1 MGRHSAATTHW
12 TLATARVAT
21 SGGAARYVG
30 RVGALAVALGV
41 GAAVA
46 GGGGIARADDT
57 THDSPGDTHSVQSS
71 PDTNVTA
78 GPSDTV
84 GKDPQSHGS
93 PSWTPGVRK
102 AALRVPRMVLGANG
116 GARTTTPRPGGIRV
130 KTPAIRAGGPGT
142 TAARAPVGRNLPDP
156 GAVAK
161 PLAAVTTQVDD
172 QVRTVVRDIAATP
185 RHATQTSPPT
195 TDLAPQL
202 AVSPHPAPIATTV
215 SKLLTSVAVTTGART
230 DDAPLTPVQS
240 LLGVLG
246 LISRD
251 IEQSLNNAVH
261 QTSPT
266 TTTQTTPGPGDVV
279 DTPYGRVGKWML
291 TSDGEQVA
299 NWGGQIYGDKT
310 LREPVNVIIV
320 DPNSKTPGESTARL
334 NSAMFW
340 SGFPAQPIHSTGF
353 DGTVLGTTYDQ
364 LPGDGT
370 EAAYSDLPFFLPNDH
385 ARVFGPAPVAAA
397 DGTGYLWT
405 AAASTEVPGIYDNQF
420 THRYLSYDLARDMLA
435 LRLILSGQATFV
447 GVQKMDNVYNE
458 GTVSTGDHDG
468 YAIVL
473 RLN

>member
-1 MGRHSAATTHW
+1 MGHHRAATTHW

-21 SGGAARYVG
+21 ARGAARYVG

-57 THDSPGDTHSVQSS
+57 THDSPVDTRSVQSS
-71 PDTNVTA
+71 PDTNA
-78 GPSDTV
+78 RSGPSDTV
-84 GKDPQSHGS
+84 GKELQSHGS
-93 PSWTPGVRK
+93 PRRTPGVLK

-116 GARTTTPRPGGIRV
+116 GAHTSTPRPGGVRV
-130 KTPAIRAGGPGT
+130 RTPATRAGGEGT

-156 GAVAK
+156 GTAAK

-185 RHATQTSPPT
+185 RHATQISPPT
-195 TDLAPQL
+195 TALAPQL
-202 AVSPHPAPIATTV
+202 TVSPHPAPIATTV
-215 SKLLTSVAVTTGART
+215 SKLPASVAVTPGART

-364 LPGDGT
+364 LPGNGT

-435 LRLILSGQATFV
+435 LRLILSGQATLV
-447 GVQKMDNVYNE
+447 GVQKMDNVYND
-458 GTVSTGDHDG
+458 GTASTGDHDG

>member
-46 GGGGIARADDT
+46 GGGGIASADDT
-57 THDSPGDTHSVQSS
+57 THDSPSDTRSAQSS
-71 PDTNVTA
+71 PDP
-78 GPSDTV
+78 GPSADDASV
-84 GKDPQSHGS
+84 KDPQSHGS
-93 PSWTPGVRK
+93 RNRMPGAVR

-116 GARTTTPRPGGIRV
+116 GARSSTPRPSGIRV
-130 KTPAIRAGGPGT
+130 KPP
-142 TAARAPVGRNLPDP
+142 AARAAREPVSRPRGTTHSPRTLPDP
-156 GAVAK
+156 DPGTAAK

-172 QVRTVVRDIAATP
+172 RVRTAVRDTAPTP
-185 RHATQTSPPT
+185 R
-195 TDLAPQL
+195 
-202 AVSPHPAPIATTV
+202 PAPIATTV
-215 SKLLTSVAVTTGART
+215 SSLPAAVPVASGART
-230 DDAPLTPVQS
+230 DDGPLTPVQS

-251 IEQSLNNAVH
+251 IEQTLNNVVH

-266 TTTQTTPGPGDVV
+266 TTSANLPSPGDVV
-279 DTPYGRVGKWML
+279 DTPYGSVGKWML
-291 TSDGEQVA
+291 NPDGSVA
-299 NWGGQIYGDKT
+299 NWGGQTYGDKT

-320 DPNSKTPGESTARL
+320 DPNSKTPGESTAKL

-370 EAAYSDLPFFLPNDH
+370 EAAYSDLPFVLPNDH
-385 ARVFGPAPVAAA
+385 ARVFGPATVAAA

-405 AAASTEVPGIYDNQF
+405 AAASTEVPGIYDNAF

-435 LRLILSGQATFV
+435 LRLVLSGQATLV
-447 GVQKMDNVYNE
+447 GIQKMDNVYND